1 MGIVRIDGGGY
12 RRCMRLSEGEMMSW
26 LDYGVIALA
35 LYWLFTGPFKH
46 GRPKMKGAGDGAWR
60 VQ

>member
-1 MGIVRIDGGGY
+1 
-12 RRCMRLSEGEMMSW
+12 MSW
-26 LDYGVIALA
+26 LDYGVIVIA

-46 GRPKMKGAGDGAWR
+46 GRPKSKGVGDGAWR

>member
-1 MGIVRIDGGGY
+1 
-12 RRCMRLSEGEMMSW
+12 MMSW
-26 LDYGVIALA
+26 LDYGVIAIA

-46 GRPKMKGAGDGAWR
+46 GRPKSKGAGDGAWR